1 MKTLA
6 ILGMAL
12 ILPVVGLIYSGR
24 ILWSAVLAL
33 LAGLGLACSK
43 SDGTANSGNPPGGGT
58 KDSPEPV
65 VTCYQTV
72 APTSAFSDAK
82 WQDNAELLQW
92 AYAERAILSMI
103 RDERINF
110 DQLQPLIKTA
120 EDAYQ
125 QAQSAVG
132 KGLLSAEAYQ
142 LAGQFFAEWHQT
154 IATTHSEVLCYKS
167 LLVTPMIADI
177 NTQLTTLNDL
187 RRAGKLNKAAV
198 EQAQSS
204 IKQRMSKETSPA
216 VAEELSRLL
225 IQILEF

>member
-12 ILPVVGLIYSGR
+12 NLPVLGLIYSGR

-43 SDGTANSGNPPGGGT
+43 SDGTPDNAKPSTEADNPPQ
-58 KDSPEPV
+58 PI

-72 APTSAFSDAK
+72 APAPVFSEPK
-82 WQDNAELLQW
+82 WVGVVELENW
-92 AYAERAILSMI
+92 AYAERAILAVI
-103 RDERINF
+103 HDERINF
-110 DQLQPLIKTA
+110 DQLQPLIKQA
-120 EDAYQ
+120 NDAYAG
-125 QAQSAVG
+125 AQSAVG
-132 KGLLSAEAYQ
+132 KGLLSTETYQ

-167 LLVTPMIADI
+167 LLVTPMIADV
-177 NTQLTTLNDL
+177 NTQLTQLNDL

-198 EQAQSS
+198 EQAMQA
-204 IKQRMSKETSPA
+204 IKQRMGKETSPA

>member
-6 ILGMAL
+6 IVGMAL
-12 ILPVVGLIYSGR
+12 VLPLIGLAYAGR
-24 ILWSAVLAL
+24 AMWSTVLAL
-33 LAGLGLACSK
+33 LAGLGMACSK
-43 SDGTANSGNPPGGGT
+43 SDGTPDSAKPSTKADNPPQ
-58 KDSPEPV
+58 PI

-72 APTSAFSDAK
+72 APEPVFTEPK
-82 WQDNAELLQW
+82 WAGVTELENW
-92 AYAERAILSMI
+92 AHAERAILSVI
-103 RDERINF
+103 RTERINF
-110 DQLQPLIKTA
+110 DKLQPLIKQA
-120 EDAYQ
+120 NDAYTR
-125 QAQSAVG
+125 AQSTVG

-167 LLVTPMIADI
+167 LLVTPMIADL
-177 NTQLTTLNDL
+177 NSQLTQLNDL

-204 IKQRMSKETSPA
+204 IKERVGRETSPA